1 MESRFACES
10 PELMVP
16 HRGHVGHEHRY
27 RLPIPSDHDPF
38 TTLDGFKEVR
48 QLCLRLRDVDLL
60 HGVKLREDEPNPQAQ
75 REPGDPEASSVCRR
89 RSDLDVE
96 VR

>member
-1 MESRFACES
+1 
-10 PELMVP
+10 
-16 HRGHVGHEHRY
+16 
-27 RLPIPSDHDPF
+27 
-38 TTLDGFKEVR
+38 VR